1 MIPDTSKRPLKRN
14 AGLIQFSRE
23 HHFSLLLVWKIR
35 HGIQKNIA
43 PERIASFIIYF
54 YEHDLQK
61 HFEAEELELFP
72 KLGKENVHQQKAL
85 HEHETMCQ
93 LIAEIRAD
101 TKNYKLFEK
110 FADTLEKH
118 IRFEERTLF
127 DVLQNSLTEQ
137 DLIAL
142 EKKHSSKPHD
152 VSDIWNDKFW
162 IQENQMK

>member
-1 MIPDTSKRPLKRN
+1 MKPDTPNRPLKRN

-35 HGIQKNIA
+35 HGIQNQIA
-43 PERIASFIIYF
+43 AERIASYIIYF

-72 KLGKENVHQQKAL
+72 KLGKENVLQQRAL
-85 HEHETMCQ
+85 YEHEAMCQ
-93 LIAEIRAD
+93 LIDEIRND
-101 TKNYKLFEK
+101 TNNNKLLEK

-127 DVLQNSLTEQ
+127 DVLQNTLTEQ
-137 DLIAL
+137 ELIAL
-142 EKKHSSKPHD
+142 EKAHSAKPHD
-152 VSDIWNDKFW
+152 VSETWEDKFW
-162 IQENQMK
+162 NRESFKQ